1 MHLRNRES
9 LTTKFKDFEQLF
21 LEEDFDHSD
30 VIGSHR
36 NKKGKILSCHFESKK
51 KSSENGNGTSTSKR
65 KTPKRPTNYT
75 TRAHLLESNQNLKID
90 LEAANDK
97 IAEQNKEIE
106 RLTRKITRLQDQ
118 LSVSKVVI
126 SEQSK
131 ITSRKS

>member
-1 MHLRNRES
+1 MQLRNRES

-30 VIGSHR
+30 VIGSYQ

-51 KSSENGNGTSTSKR
+51 KSSGNGNGTSTSKR

-97 IAEQNKEIE
+97 IAEKNKEIE
-106 RLTRKITRLQDQ
+106 FLTK
-118 LSVSKVVI
+118 K
-126 SEQSK
+126 
-131 ITSRKS
+131 